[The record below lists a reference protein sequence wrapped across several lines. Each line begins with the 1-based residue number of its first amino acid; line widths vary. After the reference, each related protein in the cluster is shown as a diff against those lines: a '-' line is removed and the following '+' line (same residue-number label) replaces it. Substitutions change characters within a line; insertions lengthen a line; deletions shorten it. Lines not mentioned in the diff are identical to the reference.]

1 MTALLG
7 ATPGVDFAAALG
19 VYEAAKRPAREVYEA
34 AERTAREVYE
44 AAERPAREVYEAAMR
59 TAWEVL
65 AEAVSTDPL
74 GAWIM
79 AEIFADYQ
87 AEALIV
93 LAALPCTADTL
104 HALAADEG
112 WCGAWGE
119 AWSRAVAAGVVPAD
133 AEATA

>member
-7 ATPGVDFAAALG
+7 ATPGVDFAAAVE
-19 VYEAAKRPAREVYEA
+19 VYEATLRPAREVYEA
-34 AERTAREVYE
+34 TERTAREVY
-44 AAERPAREVYEAAMR
+44 AVTERTAREM
-59 TAWEVL
+59 L
-65 AEAVSTDPL
+65 AESVSADPL

-79 AEIFADYQ
+79 SEIFAEYQ
-87 AEALIV
+87 AEALMV

-104 HALAADEG
+104 HALASDEG

-133 AEATA
+133 EASEVLA